1 MLRAVGPV
9 GPGALNII
17 RRAAADQALSDRQQ
31 QIITAFAGHQWEQSM
46 VQASSPAE
54 GGQGITR
61 SVSLLVAAVGVV
73 YGDIGT
79 SPLYTLKEVF
89 SGGYGVAVNHDG
101 VLGILA
107 LIFWSLIWV
116 VSIKYILFILRAD
129 NQGEGGTMALTA
141 LARRA
146 AAPYPRLRMLMVG
159 CGLVGA
165 SLFYGDSMITPAV
178 SVLSAVEGMGL
189 AFDGI
194 DHWVVPIALVVLV
207 GLFVV
212 QKHGTAKIG
221 TLFGPVMVLWFLVLG
236 ALGIHG
242 IVQSPEVLKAVNP
255 AWAVRFFVV
264 HPGMGVAILGAVVLA
279 LTGAEALYAD
289 MGHFGRKPIA
299 RAWFLLVLPAL
310 VLNYFGQG
318 ALLLQDPDAARNP
331 FYLLAPSWALLPLIG
346 LATLATV
353 IASQAV
359 ISGAFSL
366 TQQAIQLGYI
376 PRMQVQHTSS
386 AEQGQIYIGAVN
398 WTLMVGVV
406 LLVLGFESSG
416 ALAAAYGVAVTG
428 TMLMTTLLVAVVMLL
443 LWKWPPL
450 LAVPILLGFLVVDG
464 LFFAANL
471 PKVLQGGAFP
481 VIAGFVLFV
490 LMSTWKRGRQIL
502 VERIGEGSLP
512 LPVFID
518 SIAVQPPH
526 RVEGT
531 AVFLTA
537 RADAVPHALLHNLL
551 HNQVLHRQ
559 VVLLTVISEDRPRV
573 PEAERF
579 EVLDH
584 GNGFFRVLL
593 HYGFMDEPDVPAAL
607 ALCQRD
613 DLNFSP
619 MRTTYFLSR
628 ETVVVSRL
636 EGMARW
642 RGTLFAFLLKNANGT
657 LRFFKLPLNRVIELG
672 TQVEI

>member
-1 MLRAVGPV
+1 
-9 GPGALNII
+9 
-17 RRAAADQALSDRQQ
+17 
-31 QIITAFAGHQWEQSM
+31 M
-46 VQASSPAE
+46 VQASSHAAS
-54 GGQGITR
+54 GQGAAR
-61 SVSLLVAAVGVV
+61 PLSLLVAAVGVV

-89 SGGYGVAVNHDG
+89 TGGYGVTVNHDG

-107 LIFWSLIWV
+107 LIFWSLVWV
-116 VSIKYILFILRAD
+116 VSVKYVIFILRAD

-146 AAPYPRLRMLMVG
+146 VAPYPKLRMVMVG
-159 CGLVGA
+159 CGLIGA

-194 DHWVVPIALVVLV
+194 DHWVVPIAVVILVA
-207 GLFVV
+207 LFLV

-221 TLFGPVMVLWFLVLG
+221 ILFGPVMVAWFLVLA
-236 ALGIHG
+236 ALGVHG
-242 IVQSPEVLKAVNP
+242 ILQSPEVLKALNP
-255 AWAVRFFVV
+255 AWAVRFFIV
-264 HPGMGVAILGAVVLA
+264 HPGVGVAILGAVVLA

-299 RAWFLLVLPAL
+299 RAWFALVLPAL

-318 ALLLQDPDAARNP
+318 AMLLQDPAAARNP
-331 FYLLAPSWALLPLIG
+331 FYLLAPSWALLPLVG

-366 TQQAIQLGYI
+366 TRQAIQLGYV
-376 PRMQVQHTSS
+376 PRMQIQHTSS
-386 AEQGQIYIGAVN
+386 DEQGQIYIGAVN
-398 WTLMVGVV
+398 WALMVGVV
-406 LLVLGFESSG
+406 LLVIGFESSS

-428 TMLMTTLLVAVVMLL
+428 TMLMTTVLVSVVMLL
-443 LWKWPPL
+443 LWKWPPV
-450 LAVPILLGFLVVDG
+450 LAVPVLLGFLLVDG

-471 PKVLQGGAFP
+471 PKVVQGGAFP
-481 VIAGFVLFV
+481 VLAAIVLFV
-490 LMSTWKRGRQIL
+490 LMSTWKRGKQIL
-502 VERIGEGSLP
+502 VERIDDAALP
-512 LPVFID
+512 LPLFIS
-518 SIAVQPPH
+518 SIRAQPPH

-537 RADAVPHALLHNLL
+537 RSDAVPHALLHNLL
-551 HNQVLHRQ
+551 HNQVLHSQ
-559 VVLLTVISEDRPRV
+559 VVLLTVVSEDRPRV
-573 PEAERF
+573 PEHERF
-579 EVLDH
+579 EVEVYGD
-584 GNGFFRVLL
+584 GFFRVLL
-593 HYGFMDEPDVPAAL
+593 HFGFMDEPDVPAAL
-607 ALCQRD
+607 RLCHLDALD
-613 DLNFSP
+613 FSP

-628 ETVVVSRL
+628 ETVIASRL

-642 RGTLFAFLLKNANGT
+642 RGNLFAFLLKNANGN
-657 LRFFKLPLNRVIELG
+657 LRFFNLPLNRVIELG

>member
-1 MLRAVGPV
+1 
-9 GPGALNII
+9 
-17 RRAAADQALSDRQQ
+17 
-31 QIITAFAGHQWEQSM
+31 M
-46 VQASSPAE
+46 VQASSSAE

-194 DHWVVPIALVVLV
+194 DHWVVPISLVVLV
-207 GLFVV
+207 ALFVV

-221 TLFGPVMVLWFLVLG
+221 TLFGPVMVLWFVVLG

-242 IVQSPEVLKAVNP
+242 ILQSPEVLKAVNP

-318 ALLLQDPDAARNP
+318 ALLLQNPEAARNP

-450 LAVPILLGFLVVDG
+450 LAVPVLLGFLMVDG

-481 VIAGFVLFV
+481 VIAGIVLFV

-502 VERIGEGSLP
+502 VERIDEGSLP
-512 LPVFID
+512 LQVFIS

-551 HNQVLHRQ
+551 HNQVLHHQ

-579 EVLDH
+579 EVLAH

-613 DLNFSP
+613 DLDFSP

-636 EGMARW
+636 QGMARW

>member
-1 MLRAVGPV
+1 
-9 GPGALNII
+9 
-17 RRAAADQALSDRQQ
+17 
-31 QIITAFAGHQWEQSM
+31 M
-46 VQASSPAE
+46 VQASSHAE
-54 GGQGITR
+54 SGQGAKR
-61 SVSLLVAAVGVV
+61 SLGLLIAAVGVV

-89 SGGYGVAVNHDG
+89 SGAYGVPLNHDG
-101 VLGILA
+101 VLGILS
-107 LIFWSLIWV
+107 LILWSLLWV
-116 VSIKYILFILRAD
+116 VSFKYVMFILRAD

-146 AAPYPRLRMLMVG
+146 AAPYPLLRKAIIA
-159 CGLVGA
+159 CGLIGA

-194 DHWVVPIALVVLV
+194 DHWVVPISLVVLV
-207 GLFVV
+207 ALFVV
-212 QKHGTAKIG
+212 QKHGTEKIG
-221 TLFGPVMVLWFLVLG
+221 KLFGPVMVTWFVVLA
-236 ALGIHG
+236 ALGVHG
-242 IVQSPEVLKAVNP
+242 ISQSPEVLKAFNP

-264 HPGMGVAILGAVVLA
+264 HPGIGVAVLGAVVLA

-299 RAWFLLVLPAL
+299 RAWFALVLPAL

-318 ALLLQDPDAARNP
+318 ALLLQNPEAARNP
-331 FYLLAPSWALLPLIG
+331 FYLLAPSWALLPLVA

-366 TQQAIQLGYI
+366 TRQAIQLGYI
-376 PRMQVQHTSS
+376 PRMHIQHTSS
-386 AEQGQIYIGAVN
+386 DEQGQIYISAVN
-398 WTLMVGVV
+398 WALMVGVV
-406 LLVLGFESSG
+406 LLVLGFESSS

-450 LAVPILLGFLVVDG
+450 LAVPILLGFLLVDG

-481 VIAGFVLFV
+481 VLAAIVLFA
-490 LMSTWKRGRQIL
+490 LMSTWKRGKQIL
-502 VERIGEGSLP
+502 VERIDEAALP
-512 LPVFID
+512 LPIFIA
-518 SIAVQPPH
+518 SIGVQPPH

-537 RADAVPHALLHNLL
+537 RPDAVPHALLHNLL
-551 HNQVLHRQ
+551 HNQVLHKQ
-559 VVLLTVISEDRPRV
+559 VVLLTVVSEDRPRV
-573 PEAERF
+573 PVHERF
-579 EVLDH
+579 EVEDY

-593 HYGFMDEPDVPAAL
+593 HYGFMDEPDVPL
-607 ALCQRD
+607 ALTLCPLQNLD
-613 DLNFSP
+613 FSP

-628 ETVVVSRL
+628 ETVIASRL
-636 EGMARW
+636 EGMMRW
-642 RGTLFAFLLKNANGT
+642 RSNLFAFMLKNANGN
-657 LRFFKLPLNRVIELG
+657 LRFFNLPLNRVIELG